1 MPLQILCWP
10 ISLTSNQCSGKR
22 IIAQVFLP
30 LGGQR
35 CHPFLHAAILSSL
48 ISVFQAN
55 VKICSCWTSEYWA
68 FWYRL
73 FLPLSGQCCQKIHSF
88 KLQFGVHFKER
99 KKSAHAAHWYSHW
112 VFWQRDCCKGLFTLL
127 SGWSCQEDV
136 KYASHKHVLTS
147 DGNIRM
153 VLIIWKGYEDDGSP
167 GSPWSGICQR
177 RSSSDLTSCPCSVLA
192 WNNIIVFFLRMPLAH
207 LIHFSNSSI
216 MIKGFNNNHLKYND
230 HWQVCTCF
238 CTSLPE
244 GWPPGG
250 QKFWP
255 ASLKF

>member
-1 MPLQILCWP
+1 MLGNVQTYWFCTFVERCDILFCCTLIYPLGVLAEGLSHRP
-10 ISLTSNQCSGKR
+10 
-22 IIAQVFLP
+22 FLP
-30 LGGQR
+30 LSDQ
-35 CHPFLHAAILSSL
+35 CCQKINAYTLQFWVYLCL
-48 ISVFQAN
+48 QAN
-55 VKICSCWTSEYWA
+55 VKICSCWTSQYWA

-73 FLPLSGQCCQKIHSF
+73 FLRLSGQRCQQKIHSF

-147 DGNIRM
+147 DGNIGM
-153 VLIIWKGYEDDGSP
+153 VFIIWKGNEDDGSP

-192 WNNIIVFFLRMPLAH
+192 WNNIFVFFWECPWPILFIFQ
-207 LIHFSNSSI
+207 IHQALWSRALMIIIYSI
-216 MIKGFNNNHLKYND
+216 MIIDECAPVLFFK
-230 HWQVCTCF
+230 
-238 CTSLPE
+238 
-244 GWPPGG
+244 
-250 QKFWP
+250 
-255 ASLKF
+255 A